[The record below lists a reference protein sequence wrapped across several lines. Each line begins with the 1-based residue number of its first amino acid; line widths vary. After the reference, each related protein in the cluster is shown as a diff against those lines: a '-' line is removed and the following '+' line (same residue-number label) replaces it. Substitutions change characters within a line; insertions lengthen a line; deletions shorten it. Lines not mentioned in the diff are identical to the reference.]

1 MMKSDDQHATHV
13 RNTISL
19 FVHEIGA
26 EERKAVWEARRLRLA
41 QASKQREER
50 RDSTITSLSPEV
62 STRL

>member
-19 FVHEIGA
+19 FTHAIGA

-41 QASKQREER
+41 QASKQREEV
-50 RDSTITSLSPEV
+50 PEE
-62 STRL
+62 RHEF